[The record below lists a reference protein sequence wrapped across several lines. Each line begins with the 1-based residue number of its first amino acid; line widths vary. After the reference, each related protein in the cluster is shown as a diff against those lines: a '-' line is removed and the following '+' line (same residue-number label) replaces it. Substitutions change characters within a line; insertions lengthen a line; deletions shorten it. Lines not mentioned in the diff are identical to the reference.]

1 MADTWAW
8 GLQQL
13 GHTISSPDDATG
25 PLEVHLFFGLPDMS
39 AAQLGGVAPRALL
52 VNVARLGHRE
62 ERFETRAGTVALMRN
77 VPVCD
82 WSRHNMAL
90 LAAAGVTDVSH
101 VPVGYAP
108 VLERLAAV
116 TRDLDVVCLQPLDAR
131 RKAVL
136 VTLQARGLKV
146 VFRPDGGWPQD
157 EADAHIARAKL
168 VVVFD
173 LQEDTGLFDE
183 TAVALLLANRVA
195 VVAEV
200 GPATRM
206 EDDMRD
212 CVAGAPLAEIDALC
226 MALCADA
233 PRRQALAERGHA
245 TFVARDWLPLL
256 ALAIERYTTQNPSRS
271 AAVKQD
277 VAPPRR
283 LNIGSGKTWKHD
295 CFNIDIDPTRGAD
308 LVFDLNTPFAFGER
322 QETWRFG
329 KAELGKGYF
338 EYILAEHVFE
348 HVRELTQCVTTCLEW
363 LAPGGVLEVEV
374 PYDLSYGAW
383 QDPTHVRAF
392 NERSWIYYTGWW
404 WYMGWRESRFE
415 LVSNTFHLSPM
426 GKEMQGK
433 GTHIDVIVRTP
444 RAVDAI
450 RAVFK
455 KVLLTQAEK
464 DEHAVF
470 FRVVS

>member
-1 MADTWAW
+1 MADAWAW

-39 AAQLGGVAPRALL
+39 AAQLHEVAPRALL
-52 VNVARLGHRE
+52 VNLARLGFRE
-62 ERFETRAGTVALMRN
+62 ERFETRAGTVALMRQ

-82 WSRHNMAL
+82 WSRHNIAL
-90 LAAAGVTDVSH
+90 LRAAGVTDISH

-108 VLERLAAV
+108 TLERIAKTAK
-116 TRDLDVVCLQPLDAR
+116 DLDIVCLQPPDAK

-136 VTLQARGLKV
+136 VRLQARGLKV
-146 VFRPDGGWPQD
+146 AFNADGAWSQD

-168 VVVFD
+168 VVVFN
-173 LQEDTGLFDE
+173 LQEDLRLFDE
-183 TAVALLLANRVA
+183 TAVGVLLANHAA
-195 VVAEV
+195 VVAEA
-200 GPATRM
+200 GPETVM
-206 EDDMRD
+206 EGDMRE
-212 CVAGAPLAEIDALC
+212 CVATAPLEGLEALC
-226 MALCADA
+226 RALCADDTG
-233 PRRQALAERGHA
+233 RQARAERGYA
-245 TFVARDWLPLL
+245 TFRAREWLPQL
-256 ALAIERYTTQNPSRS
+256 AQAVGSFTQRNPVRS
-271 AAVKQD
+271 AAVKED

-308 LVFDLNTPFAFGER
+308 LVFDLNSAFR
-322 QETWRFG
+322 FDDVHDTWRFG
-329 KAELGKGYF
+329 KVVLGKNHF
-338 EYILAEHVFE
+338 EHILAEHVFE
-348 HVRELTQCVTTCLEW
+348 HVRELSQCVTTCLEW
-363 LAPGGVLEVEV
+363 LAPGGILEVEV

-392 NERSWIYYTGWW
+392 NERSWGYYTGWW

-415 LVSNTFHLSPM
+415 LVSNVFHLSAI
-426 GKEMQGK
+426 GREMQAN
-433 GTHIDVIVRTP
+433 GTDIDTIVRTP

>member
-1 MADTWAW
+1 MADAWAW
-8 GLQQL
+8 GLQEL
-13 GHTISSPDDATG
+13 GHTISPPEDVTG

-39 AAQLGGVAPRALL
+39 AKQLLDAAPRTLL
-52 VNVARLGHRE
+52 VNLARLGHRE
-62 ERFETRAGTVALMRN
+62 ERFETRAGTVSLMRN

-82 WSRHNMAL
+82 WSRHNVML
-90 LAAAGVTDVSH
+90 LRAAGITDICH
-101 VPVGYAP
+101 VPIGYAP
-108 VLERLAAV
+108 VLERIV
-116 TRDLDVVCLQPLDAR
+116 RTDKDLDVVCLQRVDAK

-146 VFRPDGGWPQD
+146 AFHADGAWSQD
-157 EADAHIARAKL
+157 EADAHVARARL
-168 VVVFD
+168 VVVFN
-173 LQEDTGLFDE
+173 LEEDIHLFDE
-183 TAVALLLANRVA
+183 TAVGILLANRAA
-195 VVAEV
+195 VVAEI
-200 GPATRM
+200 GPGTLM

-212 CVAGAPLAEIDALC
+212 CVAGAPLDGLDALC

-233 PRRQALAERGHA
+233 PRRQALAERGYA
-245 TFVARDWLPLL
+245 SFRAREWLPQLEQ
-256 ALAIERYTTQNPSRS
+256 AIRGFTARNPTRS
-271 AAVKQD
+271 AALKED

-295 CFNIDIDPTRGAD
+295 SFNIDIDPTRGAD
-308 LVFDLNTPFAFGER
+308 LVFDLNTPFRFDDVHD
-322 QETWRFG
+322 TWRFG
-329 KAELGKGYF
+329 KATLGKGYF
-338 EYILAEHVFE
+338 EHILAEHVFE

-392 NERSWIYYTGWW
+392 NERSWGYYTAWW

-415 LVSNTFHLSPM
+415 LVSNVFHLSPV
-426 GKEMQGK
+426 GVEMQGK
-433 GTHIDVIVRTP
+433 GMHIDAIVRTP

-450 RAVFK
+450 RAVFR
-455 KVLLTQAEK
+455 KVMLTQAEK
-464 DEHAVF
+464 DAHAMY